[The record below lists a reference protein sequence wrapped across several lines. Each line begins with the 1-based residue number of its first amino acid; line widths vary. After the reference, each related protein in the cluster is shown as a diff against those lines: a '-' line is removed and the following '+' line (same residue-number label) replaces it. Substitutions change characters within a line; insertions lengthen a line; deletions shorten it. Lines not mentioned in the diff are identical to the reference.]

1 MRRATIW
8 ALALLLLAGPAMAQQ
23 LELGGQLRPRF
34 EVRDPVP
41 GAGTLE
47 FTSMRTR
54 ASLVVVLEDGITG
67 FIQLQDV
74 RIFGEETSTLAD
86 YSADGLD
93 IHQAWAELGDPGS
106 DRWSVRVG
114 RQEAAYGGER
124 LVGAVNW
131 TQQARA
137 FDGVRVRY
145 RPSDDAA
152 VDAVGF
158 QISDT
163 DAGAAV
169 DRAFYGLYSTLE
181 ARGDLD
187 LYALWDRRDALVDR
201 DLITLGGRWVSGRDD
216 WSWRVE
222 AAYQTGSESGVVSQ
236 DISAFM
242 VGARVGTALT
252 DALQATLWYDYLS
265 GDDDPGGEIRVFD
278 TLFATNHKFY
288 GYQDLFLDIPT
299 STAGRG
305 LQDLALKTR
314 YAVDEDHSLS
324 ADFHLFRLAAAD
336 PLDSGRL
343 GEELDLT
350 YRWAYRPGVAV
361 TGGLSYF
368 LAADAWSTVLGNPDD
383 NQIWGYL
390 MLDVAFQPFSPRR

>member
-1 MRRATIW
+1 MRRGTAC
-8 ALALLLLAGPAMAQQ
+8 ALALLVAASPAAAQQ

-41 GAGTLE
+41 GVETLE

-54 ASLVVVLEDGITG
+54 ASLLVTLEDGITG

-74 RIFGEETSTLAD
+74 RVFGEEASTLTD

-93 IHQAWAELGDPGS
+93 IHQAWAELGDPASAG
-106 DRWSVRVG
+106 WSVRVG

-124 LVGAVNW
+124 LIGAVNW

-145 RPSDDAA
+145 RPSADAA
-152 VDAVGF
+152 VDAVAF
-158 QISDT
+158 QISDSEAGT
-163 DAGAAV
+163 GAAA
-169 DRAFYGLYSTLE
+169 DRSFYGLYGTVA

-187 LYALWDRRDALVDR
+187 LFALWDRTDALVDR
-201 DLITLGGRWVSGRDD
+201 DLVTLGGRWASGRED
-216 WSWRVE
+216 WSWRAE
-222 AAYQTGSESGVVSQ
+222 AAYQTGSTEAGVLSR

-242 VGARVGTALT
+242 VGLRVGSSLS
-252 DALQATLWYDYLS
+252 DALRATLWYDYLS
-265 GDDDPGGEIRVFD
+265 GDDDPGDDVTRVFD

-288 GYQDLFLDIPT
+288 GYQDLFLNIPAAT
-299 STAGRG
+299 GGRG
-305 LQDLALKTR
+305 LQDLALKTS
-314 YAVDEDHSLS
+314 YDVDDDQTLS
-324 ADFHLFRLAAAD
+324 VDFHLFRLAAAD
-336 PLDSGRL
+336 QLDSGRL

-361 TGGLSYF
+361 TGGFSYF
-368 LAADAWSTVLGNPDD
+368 AAADAWSTFLGNPDD
-383 NQIWGYL
+383 NQVWGYL
-390 MLDVAFQPFSPRR
+390 MLDLVF